1 MRNIFVSQHRN
12 SSERNKVLI
21 AWVTVCPRSVIWSQ
35 WLHPHSHP
43 HITQYMIM
51 TIVTKHYLP
60 CSLYFSHAYYQ
71 GFLIVHDLI
80 NTEHHEQRICSWESK
95 ATDDSNISA
104 NLWNC
109 SLKYEMIKFLHV
121 VYFLKLGT
129 GNLFRTCWGLSSILS
144 KLSFLFLS
152 FYFFSWVSLPC
163 WELRFSVESFASEK
177 FPGVDLVSPGRISIP
192 FLRAFM
198 RSSR

>member
-1 MRNIFVSQHRN
+1 MTILTKNI
-12 SSERNKVLI
+12 LLL
-21 AWVTVCPRSVIWSQ
+21 RSV
-35 WLHPHSHP
+35 
-43 HITQYMIM
+43 
-51 TIVTKHYLP
+51 
-60 CSLYFSHAYYQ
+60 YFSHAYYQ
-71 GFLIVHDLI
+71 SFLIVHDLI
-80 NTEHHEQRICSWESK
+80 TPEHHEQRIYSWENIMTDYSK
-95 ATDDSNISA
+95 ISA
-104 NLWNC
+104 NFKNC
-109 SLKYEMIKFLHV
+109 SLKNEIIKFLHV

-177 FPGVDLVSPGRISIP
+177 FPGVDLVSPGLISIP

-198 RSSR
+198 RSFR